1 MNLKN
6 DIYSNFAKRLAQAL
20 ETKVIRNS
28 PTVLAN
34 LFNSKFGGKSV
45 TPHTARNWML
55 GKSLPTQDKLVCLAE
70 LLGTSSEYLRFGTN
84 NNRTFVISQT
94 DGTSNELTDQ
104 QQQFVRRY
112 LKLNI
117 GQQRLISEIVGELK
131 SLFI

>member
-6 DIYSNFAKRLAQAL
+6 DIYSNFAIRLEQAL

-34 LFNSKFGGKSV
+34 LFNSKFEGKSV

-55 GKSLPTQDKLVCLAE
+55 GKSLSTQDKLVCLAE
-70 LLGTSSEYLRFGTN
+70 LLGTSSEYLRFGAN
-84 NNRTFVISQT
+84 NNRTFVISQN

-104 QQQFVRRY
+104 QQQFVRRC
-112 LKLNI
+112 LQLNI
-117 GQQRLISEIVGELK
+117 VQQRLVSDIVNEINIS
-131 SLFI
+131 

>member
-112 LKLNI
+112 LQLNI
-117 GQQRLISEIVGELK
+117 VQQKLISELVEELK
-131 SLFI
+131 S

>member
-1 MNLKN
+1 MTLKN
-6 DIYSNFAKRLAQAL
+6 DIYSNFALRLEDAL
-20 ETKVIRNS
+20 ESKVIRKS

-45 TPHTARNWML
+45 TPHTARNWIL

-84 NNRTFVISQT
+84 NNKTFVISQN

-117 GQQRLISEIVGELK
+117 VQQKLISELVEELK
-131 SLFI
+131 S

>member
-1 MNLKN
+1 LNLKK
-6 DIYSNFAKRLAQAL
+6 DIYSNFSKRLEQAL

-117 GQQRLISEIVGELK
+117 VQQKLISELVEELK
-131 SLFI
+131 S

>member
-6 DIYSNFAKRLAQAL
+6 DIYSNFATRLALAL

-45 TPHTARNWML
+45 TPHTARNWIL

-112 LKLNI
+112 LQLNI
-117 GQQRLISEIVGELK
+117 VQQRLVSDIVNEMN
-131 SLFI
+131 IT

>member
-1 MNLKN
+1 LTLKN
-6 DIYSNFAKRLAQAL
+6 DIYSNFALRLEHAL
-20 ETKVIRNS
+20 ESKVIRKS

-84 NNRTFVISQT
+84 NNKTFVISQN

-117 GQQRLISEIVGELK
+117 VQQKLISELVEELK
-131 SLFI
+131 S